1 MTTSRKPSKK
11 RGTSQTKKA
20 VAKSSSNK
28 ASQQL
33 SLKIVQNGPTLERF
47 STLAQGLLKHNSL
60 QSFVAKTRNRLLAFE
75 LIEEE
80 PEAKTARPPA
90 PGDRFRATI
99 YDYTNNKAITAQGN
113 LSSPRKLEITESS
126 RQPFPTFAEFDEAV
140 QILTKDP
147 ALGPRLRQKSL
158 QPYAPMPPLIP
169 SLQPDGRNERT
180 VAVGLL
186 PLNRDAHHEIVG
198 VNMVRQTVARF
209 DSRAP
214 VNAIAQSQICGI
226 TDAGQATADK
236 GTAGQVWVTVMQG
249 RTTLWKFLV
258 VRPAA
263 SSGTNGSGVE
273 LRFVDY
279 RGKRV
284 LYRAHVPILN
294 VKYEHDACGPY
305 RDWQYQEGMIQA
317 TGTDVAPGFRLCPA
331 PATTILDTGSDAGN
345 FLGVGIYVD
354 GLEVVLVSE
363 MQAGW
368 YRYVS
373 QWRLHANGTIRPRF
387 GFSAVQ
393 SSCVCNTHHHHV
405 YWRLDFDIRTPGNNI
420 IREFNNPCLPG
431 ICPSNWHDKQFEIAR
446 PRDPARQRKWR
457 VQNSSTGEAYD
468 IIPGPEDGEAAS
480 FPDAPFGRGD
490 LWFLRYRS
498 TEIDDGVIATG
509 PPYEAGISN
518 WINGESI
525 TNQDVVVWY
534 GAHFTHDVTHEPPGT
549 FGHIV
554 GPDLVPVNW

>member
-1 MTTSRKPSKK
+1 MPQSKKPATNRGKTTS
-11 RGTSQTKKA
+11 QD
-20 VAKSSSNK
+20 
-28 ASQQL
+28 L
-33 SLKIVQNGPTLERF
+33 SLKITQNGPTQEQF
-47 STLAQGLLKHNSL
+47 SNLARGLLQHNSL
-60 QSFVAKTRNRLLAFE
+60 QAFIAKTRNRLLALE
-75 LIEEE
+75 LVEEE
-80 PEAKTARPPA
+80 PETKTARPPA
-90 PGDRFRATI
+90 TSDRFRATI
-99 YDYTNNKAITAQGN
+99 YDYTNNKAIIAEGSVRN
-113 LSSPRKLEITESS
+113 PRKLQIKESS
-126 RQPFPTFAEFDEAV
+126 RQPFPTDEEFNEAV
-140 QILTKDP
+140 QILTQDP
-147 ALGPRLRQKSL
+147 ALGPLLRQKSL
-158 QPYAPMPPLIP
+158 HPYAPMPPLIE
-169 SLQPDGRNERT
+169 STRPDGHNERT

-186 PLNRDAHHEIVG
+186 PLNRDGKHEIVG
-198 VNMVRQTVARF
+198 VNIGRQAVVRF
-209 DSRAP
+209 DNRAP
-214 VNAIAQSQICGI
+214 ENAIARSQTCGI
-226 TDAGQATADK
+226 NDAGQATASK
-236 GTAGQVWVTVMQG
+236 GTAGQVWVTVTQG

-294 VKYEHDACGPY
+294 VKYDNNACGPY

-317 TGTDVAPGFRLCPA
+317 TGTDVAPGFRLCPT
-331 PATTILDTGSDAGN
+331 PATTILQTGSDAGN
-345 FLGVGIYVD
+345 FLGVGIYVQ

-373 QWRLHANGTIRPRF
+373 EWRLHANGTIRPRF

-420 IREFNNPCLPG
+420 VREFNNPCLPG

-446 PRDPARQRKWR
+446 PRDPSRQRKWR
-457 VQNSSTGEAYD
+457 VQNSSTGDAYD
-468 IIPGPEDGEAAS
+468 IIPGHEDGEAAS
-480 FPDAPFGRGD
+480 FADAPFGRGD

-498 TEIDDGVIATG
+498 TEIDDGVVAIG
-509 PPYEAGISN
+509 PPFEAGISN

-525 TNQDVVVWY
+525 VNQDVVVWY
-534 GAHFTHDVTHEPPGT
+534 GAHFTHDVTHEPAGT